1 MTQRRIP
8 IDVVKVDEARL
19 DETAYKQGFGAHDE
33 MKRRVLERPAARSR
47 YEEALAEIRNHQ
59 ITLAEVRRARSMTQA
74 TVANLMDM
82 TQSEVSKF
90 ERRCDMY
97 LSTMKRF
104 VEATGGELHLV
115 ASYPDGDSVELLI
128 GDADPATEPTAQ
140 DLTVPI

>member
-1 MTQRRIP
+1 
-8 IDVVKVDEARL
+8 
-19 DETAYKQGFGAHDE
+19 
-33 MKRRVLERPAARSR
+33 
-47 YEEALAEIRNHQ
+47 
-59 ITLAEVRRARSMTQA
+59 MTQA